1 METKEKLIQHL
12 KIENDEL
19 KEIVFKSF
27 DTMEELREYKKTNK
41 QTFDKYFSN
50 LDRIRQLEWEL
61 MTPEQQ
67 ARAKE
72 VAYLV
77 KLKTG
82 QIKEGEE

>member
-41 QTFDKYFSN
+41 HLINTLVIQTEFAN
-50 LDRIRQLEWEL
+50 QN
-61 MTPEQQ
+61 
-67 ARAKE
+67 
-72 VAYLV
+72 
-77 KLKTG
+77 G
-82 QIKEGEE
+82 N

>member
-41 QTFDKYFSN
+41 QTFDK
-50 LDRIRQLEWEL
+50 
-61 MTPEQQ
+61 
-67 ARAKE
+67 
-72 VAYLV
+72 
-77 KLKTG
+77 
-82 QIKEGEE
+82 